1 MGSGNGR
8 PRAAA
13 SPASAVAAKA
23 AKARD
28 GWGARCRRP
37 LHSTTILSGQRD
49 SQSWMETFF
58 PSTAADQTGPGTETS
73 GLDADGQRGG
83 GTVWVGAAPDM
94 SASIQGTGPRASR
107 AVEAAPAQQRRTGEA
122 RQLTLL

>member
-1 MGSGNGR
+1 MGMGLDMGKMGSGSGR

-37 LHSTTILSGQRD
+37 LHTTTILSGQRD

-58 PSTAADQTGPGTETS
+58 LRRQQTRPDQ
-73 GLDADGQRGG
+73 AQRRVDWMQMGKGG
-83 GTVWVGAAPDM
+83 WYCVG
-94 SASIQGTGPRASR
+94 G
-107 AVEAAPAQQRRTGEA
+107 RRTGHVGIHPGHRA
-122 RQLTLL
+122 QGFQGSGGFQSWAGID